1 MLSACGESPPHP
13 PSLREGDL
21 SPQAGRGKA
30 LTWLLL
36 EPLTG
41 RTHQL
46 RVHCAA
52 MGWPVVGDA
61 VYGTSPRTGG
71 PPLHLHAREV
81 VVPINPKRE
90 PVRVVAPVP
99 THMRP
104 ALTACG
110 WRGEEVAA
118 AEEPSAVLITG
129 A

>member
-1 MLSACGESPPHP
+1 M
-13 PSLREGDL
+13 DN
-21 SPQAGRGKA
+21 

-61 VYGTSPRTGG
+61 VYGTAPRFGG

-81 VVPINPKRE
+81 VVPLYPKRE

-99 THMRP
+99 QPMRE
-104 ALTACG
+104 ALAAYG
-110 WRGEEVAA
+110 WRGEEAA
-118 AEEPSAVLITG
+118 PPVLSK
-129 A
+129 AAP